1 MSVVLFVLG
10 ETNKGGL
17 VVEGLKEPALVGM
30 WTVGAIRSCVS
41 SEDALLEAGVSL
53 LLFLDLGLLSAFGQ
67 ELESGGPREECISL
81 VVTSLSSLAYLLGVK
96 ALRVAPEGEYCYVC
110 RADSSFLAMML
121 GLNCVY
127 YFLVPLWSV
136 VSIILLVLEETSGRE
151 LLMPELREH
160 VYEGTTADRAMR

>member
-1 MSVVLFVLG
+1 MVAIVVEG
-10 ETNKGGL
+10 AKEGGL
-17 VVEGLKEPALVGM
+17 VVAESEERAFGRPKTGEAM
-30 WTVGAIRSCVS
+30 EKCVS
-41 SEDALLEAGVSL
+41 FEDAVVEAGVPL

-160 VYEGTTADRAMR
+160 VYEGTTADRAMG